1 MNGNEC
7 ELLRHCI
14 DTDEYS
20 TVKISQRYIL
30 IHRTIIRNQTDF
42 STIQVFVIYWS
53 RERDRF
59 FLEYPS
65 NVMRKIFSS
74 NYLSLSDAQLTS
86 HVDSSKYDFIVF
98 ADQSIVYTPKSLPFY
113 VDDDLKL
120 LERIGMTKDDIDRF
134 VQTLDAQEDFP
145 LKNFDKILQKI
156 LDYLDIQTRLK

>member
-1 MNGNEC
+1 M
-7 ELLRHCI
+7 I
-14 DTDEYS
+14 
-20 TVKISQRYIL
+20 
-30 IHRTIIRNQTDF
+30 
-42 STIQVFVIYWS
+42 
-53 RERDRF
+53 
-59 FLEYPS
+59 
-65 NVMRKIFSS
+65 RKIFSS